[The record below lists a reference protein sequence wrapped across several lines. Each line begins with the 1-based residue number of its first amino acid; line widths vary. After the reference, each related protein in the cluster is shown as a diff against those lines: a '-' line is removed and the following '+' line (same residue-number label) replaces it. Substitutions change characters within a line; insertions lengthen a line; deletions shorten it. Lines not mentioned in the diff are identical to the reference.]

1 MRPFFSPSRVRCLV
15 AARLILACFL
25 LLIAATS
32 AIAQSTFGSILG
44 TVHDSSGAVVEG
56 AQVTLVNAGTSSSR
70 ILVSDSTGSFGFKNI
85 DVGSYTLT
93 VGATGFEKESLP
105 EIELTARETRRL
117 DVVLKP
123 GSENQTVMVLD
134 NPLPVI
140 TTDVSNL
147 AETKSGAELVD
158 LPVAIYSRSTGS
170 TSPIS
175 TLTTEAGV
183 QTDDSGELA
192 VAGATAALLSV
203 TVDGISSVGV
213 EYSGPVN
220 EMFPSFNSIEEIRV
234 SESNNS
240 AEFGGVADI
249 TTVSKAGTNH
259 YHGGLFE
266 NHENTVFNSNDTFA
280 LSKPKIIMNDFGGT
294 LGGPVQ
300 ITHVFNGH
308 DSTFFFVSYEGL
320 RLPRETPI
328 VLSVPSMDMRNGN
341 INYYLDQTYCE
352 PDPADQCPN
361 GYTVYNPDGSVLTNS
376 NNGPTV
382 TPSAITTNLL
392 NVLMPAPNLGAPG
405 AFANNYQINFPSPI
419 SSNQGD
425 VRLDHTFS
433 SRQTVF
439 ARFSY
444 KNRQVTTAPSAA
456 CTFTYCAEAGSPL
469 QGAYNTPEI
478 DEGMTFAH
486 NFVFTPKLLNE
497 FRGGYNAQHTSETQ
511 SYSTTNI
518 LSQTGLTVLQP
529 DLEWSEAPQ
538 VLINGFMSTGAGN
551 PGVQRG
557 QIVEALDNVSWSP
570 AKHSFKF
577 GADFK
582 RITDHDD
589 NVFGNLRSG
598 WYVFDGSSSIVQG
611 SADQVNFAGEPY
623 AGFLLGYPDY
633 TEASSTNNPTMN
645 GLGYAYSAF
654 AQDDWKITPSL
665 TLNLGIRYELHPP
678 LKETHYN
685 TATFLPSYSASVDGQ
700 AVSGAVVVSNA
711 QAEAAASSALLGAI
725 APTPLLTASEVGIPS
740 GLRYTDKTDWGPR
753 LGFAWQPYHSGKT
766 VVRGGWG
773 RFIESPLGF
782 ALVSGWAVHSSYV
795 GTYNQGYADDGVT
808 PLLSFANPFNTSAGS
823 STGTAGFYYAFPVHY
838 HDPNV
843 QQWNLTLEQD
853 FGHSLGARFSYIGSH
868 GQNLE
873 TMVDLNQVQPNPYGY
888 SNTDESAQAATGACI
903 SDDGTLVSDQRPYP
917 CWSVIQSVSNLAES
931 NYNSASVEV
940 SRHSGK
946 YITFDASYT
955 YTRDLSNAGG
965 ATPNAFAVA
974 GGSFL
979 TNRFQPS
986 LDYGNVIYDRRHRF
1000 LATYLCNLPFGHG
1013 QAWLNDGSALNRLV
1027 GDWQL
1032 AGVTI
1037 LQSGPFLT
1045 PYEQSVDPANTNIL
1059 TTIGQAR
1066 PDQLNTVSPYASQR
1080 NTTQWLNPN
1089 AFPYMNLQAPSGN
1102 GIGRFGNAPVGGVVG
1117 PGTANFSLSLLKNLS
1132 ISEKSKFEFGL
1143 EAANVFNHRNYEPP
1157 NMQVDS
1163 SAFGSI
1169 TALQTA
1175 EGAGPR
1181 SLELTGRINF

>member
-1 MRPFFSPSRVRCLV
+1 MLR
-15 AARLILACFL
+15 FL
-25 LLIAATS
+25 FPQGQCPCAFQRLLIACCLLVFAG
-32 AIAQSTFGSILG
+32 ANAHAQSTFGEILG
-44 TVHDSSGAVVEG
+44 TVHDSSGAVMQGV
-56 AQVTLVNAGTSSSR
+56 QVALVNTDTTASR
-70 ILVSDSTGSFGFKNI
+70 SAVTDESGNYAFKNI
-85 DVGSYTLT
+85 DVGTYSLTL
-93 VGATGFEKESLP
+93 AAAGFQKESLP
-105 EIELTARETRRL
+105 AIVLTARETRRM
-117 DVVLKP
+117 DATLKA
-123 GSENQTVMVLD
+123 GAETQTVVVED

-147 AETKSGAELVD
+147 AETKVGDELVE

-183 QTDDSGELA
+183 QTDDSGEL
-192 VAGATAALLSV
+192 VVDGATAALLSV
-203 TVDGISSVGV
+203 TIDGISSVGV

-234 SESNNS
+234 SESNNG

-249 TTVSKAGTNH
+249 TTVSKAGTIR
-259 YHGGLFE
+259 YHGGVFE
-266 NHENTVFNSNDTFA
+266 NNENTAYNSNDIFA

-294 LGGPVQ
+294 LGGPMK
-300 ITHVFNGH
+300 IPHLM
-308 DSTFFFVSYEGL
+308 DSGENTFFFISYEGL

-341 INYYLDQTYCE
+341 LTSYL
-352 PDPADQCPN
+352 
-361 GYTVYNPDGSVLTNS
+361 GSS
-376 NNGPTV
+376 
-382 TPSAITTNLL
+382 TPVQVPVSPISANILKYL
-392 NVLMPAPNLGAPG
+392 FPIPNLGSPDSY
-405 AFANNYQINFPSPI
+405 ANNYQINFPSPI

-425 VRLDHTFS
+425 VRLDRTLT
-433 SRQTVF
+433 SRQNIF

-486 NFVFTPKLLNE
+486 NYVFTSHLLNE

-511 SYSTTNI
+511 SYSTTSI
-518 LSQTGLTVLQP
+518 LSQTGLTVPQP
-529 DLEWSEAPQ
+529 DLQWSEAPQ

-557 QIVEALDNVSWSP
+557 QIIQALDNLSWSHGN
-570 AKHSFKF
+570 HSFKF
-577 GADFK
+577 GGDFK

-589 NVFGNLRSG
+589 NVFGNYRSG
-598 WYVFDGSSSIVQG
+598 WYVFDGSSDVGAAIG
-611 SADQVNFAGEPY
+611 DPY
-623 AGFLLGYPDY
+623 TAFLMGYPDY
-633 TEASSTNNPTMN
+633 TEVSSTNNPTMN
-645 GLGYAYSAF
+645 GLGYSYAVF
-654 AQDDWKITPSL
+654 GQDDWKVTPHL
-665 TLNLGIRYELHPP
+665 TLNLGLRYELHPP

-685 TATFLPSYSASVDGQ
+685 TATFDPDYSTTAAGQ
-700 AVSGAVVVSNA
+700 PESGAVVVSNA
-711 QAEAAASSALLGAI
+711 QAETQASSALIAAI
-725 APTPLLTASEVGIPS
+725 SPTPILTASQAGAPS

-753 LGFAWQPYHSGKT
+753 IGFAWQPYTDGKT
-766 VVRGGWG
+766 VLRGGWG
-773 RFIESPLGF
+773 RYIESPLGF

-795 GTYNQGYADDGVT
+795 GTYNQDYEADGVT
-808 PLLSFANPFNTSAGS
+808 PLLSFANPFNTAAGS
-823 STGTAGFYYAFPVHY
+823 STGTAGFYYAFPIHY

-853 FGHSLGARFSYIGSH
+853 IGHSIGARFSYVASH

-873 TMVDLNQVQPNPYGY
+873 AMVDLNQVAANPYGY
-888 SNTDESAQAATGACI
+888 FNAEPGAPSNSACVTDGGTYV
-903 SDDGTLVSDQRPYP
+903 DDHRPYP
-917 CWSVIQSVSNLAES
+917 CWSVIQSVANLAAS
-931 NYNSASVEV
+931 NYNSGAVEI

-946 YITFDASYT
+946 GITFDASYT

-979 TNRFQPS
+979 TDRFHPG

-1000 LATYLCNLPFGHG
+1000 LATYLYDLPFGKH
-1013 QAWLNDGSALNRLV
+1013 QLWLNSGRMLDGVV
-1027 GDWQL
+1027 GGWQL

-1045 PYEQSVDPANTNIL
+1045 PYQQSVDPANTNIL
-1059 TTIGQAR
+1059 TTVGQAR
-1066 PDQLNTVSPYASQR
+1066 PDQMQNISPYATQR
-1080 NTTQWLNPN
+1080 TTTQWLNPN
-1089 AFPYMNLQAPSGN
+1089 AFPYMNLQTAAGN
-1102 GIGRFGNAPVGGVVG
+1102 GIGRFGNAPVGGVIG
-1117 PGTANFSLSLLKNLS
+1117 PGTDNFSMSLMKN
-1132 ISEKSKFEFGL
+1132 IAFTEKSHFQLGL

-1181 SLELTGRINF
+1181 SLELSGRVTF

>member
-1 MRPFFSPSRVRCLV
+1 MRPFFSPACFRRLV
-15 AARLILACFL
+15 ALRSTLACCL
-25 LLIAATS
+25 LLPAAGPLL
-32 AIAQSTFGSILG
+32 AQSTFGSILG
-44 TVHDSSGAVVEG
+44 TVRDTSGAVVEG
-56 AQVTLVNAGTSSSR
+56 AQVTLVNSGTSASR
-70 ILVSDSTGSFGFKNI
+70 VLVSDSAGSFGFKNI
-85 DVGSYTLT
+85 DVGTYTLT
-93 VGATGFEKESLP
+93 IVAPGFEKESLP
-105 EIELTARETRRL
+105 EIDLTARETRRM
-117 DVVLKP
+117 DVALKP
-123 GSENQTVMVLD
+123 GAENQTVLVAD

-147 AETKSGAELVD
+147 AETKTGAELVD

-266 NHENTVFNSNDTFA
+266 NHENTILNSNNIFA
-280 LSKPKIIMNDFGGT
+280 ISKPKIIMNDFGGT
-294 LGGPVQ
+294 LGGPIQ
-300 ITHVFNGH
+300 IPHLFNGH
-308 DSTFFFVSYEGL
+308 DSTFFFVSFEGL
-320 RLPRETPI
+320 RLPRQTPI
-328 VLSVPSMDMRNGN
+328 VLSVPSMDMRSGN
-341 INYYLDQTYCE
+341 LTSYL
-352 PDPADQCPN
+352 
-361 GYTVYNPDGSVLTNS
+361 GSS
-376 NNGPTV
+376 
-382 TPSAITTNLL
+382 TPVQVPVSLISANILQYL
-392 NVLMPAPNLGAPG
+392 FPVPNLGPANS
-405 AFANNYQINFPSPI
+405 FANNYQINFPSPI

-425 VRLDHTFS
+425 VRIDHTIS
-433 SRQTVF
+433 SRQSVF

-469 QGAYNTPEI
+469 QGAFNTPEI

-486 NFVFTPKLLNE
+486 NFVLTPRLLNE

-511 SYSTTNI
+511 SYSTAGI
-518 LSQTGLTVLQP
+518 LSQTGLTALQP
-529 DLEWSEAPQ
+529 DLDWSEAPQ
-538 VLINGFMSTGAGN
+538 VLISGFMSTGAGN

-557 QIVEALDNVSWSP
+557 QIIEALDNVSWSP
-570 AKHSFKF
+570 GKHSFKF

-589 NVFGNLRSG
+589 NVFGNYRSG
-598 WYVFDGSSSIVQG
+598 WYVFDGSSGVG
-611 SADQVNFAGEPY
+611 SAIGDPY
-623 AGFLLGYPDY
+623 TAFLLGYPDY
-633 TEASSTNNPTMN
+633 TEFSSTNNPTMN
-645 GLGYAYSAF
+645 GLGYAYATF

-665 TLNLGIRYELHPP
+665 TLNLGMRYELHPP
-678 LKETHYN
+678 LRETHYN
-685 TATFLPSYSASVDGQ
+685 TATFLPNYFASIGGQ
-700 AVSGAVVVSNA
+700 TVNGAAVVSNA
-711 QAEAAASSALLGAI
+711 QAESGASSAFLGAI
-725 APTPLLTASEVGIPS
+725 SPTPLLTASQAGIPS
-740 GLRYTDKTDWGPR
+740 GLRFTDKTDLGPR
-753 LGFAWQPYHSGKT
+753 IGFAWQPYHSAKT
-766 VVRGGWG
+766 VLRGGWG

-795 GTYNQGYADDGVT
+795 GTYNQGYASDNVT
-808 PLLSFANPFNTSAGS
+808 PLLSFASPFASASGSAAGS
-823 STGTAGFYYAFPVHY
+823 AGFYYAFPVNY
-838 HDPNV
+838 KDPSV

-853 FGHSLGARFSYIGSH
+853 FGHSLGARFSYIASH

-873 TMVDLNQVQPNPYGY
+873 AMVDLNQVQPNPYGY
-888 SNTDESAQAATGACI
+888 FFSQNDPAPPATGSCI
-903 SDDGTLVSDQRPYP
+903 ANGSSQTVGAHPAGTWVADQRPYP

-946 YITFDASYT
+946 YLTFDASYT
-955 YTRDLSNAGG
+955 FTHDLSNAGG
-965 ATPNAFAVA
+965 ATPNAFAVS

-979 TNRFQPS
+979 TDRFHPG

-1000 LATYLCNLPFGHG
+1000 LVTYLYDLPFGQG
-1013 QAWLNDGSALNRLV
+1013 QPWLNDGSALNRFV

-1045 PYEQSVDPANTNIL
+1045 PFQQSVDPANTNIL
-1059 TTIGQAR
+1059 TTVGQAR
-1066 PDQLNTVSPYASQR
+1066 PDQLQNVSLYASR
-1080 NTTQWLNPN
+1080 RTTSQWLNPN
-1089 AFPYMNLQAPSGN
+1089 AFPYMNLQNAAGN
-1102 GIGRFGNAPVGGVVG
+1102 GIGRFGNAPVGGVIG

-1132 ISEKSKFEFGL
+1132 LSEKGRFQFGL

-1157 NMQVDS
+1157 NMQVDAPS
-1163 SAFGSI
+1163 GFGSI